1 MDATDKK
8 IIKMLRANGRESFA
22 NIGKAVNLSAP
33 AIAKRLKQL
42 EKQKIILGYS
52 LRLNHE
58 KLGLETKAYIILKI
72 HQTRTLKMAYN
83 RIKNFEEVQRC
94 DRITGEDRLC
104 ILAFF
109 KDNKALVDMLERISQ
124 YGVPSTSIILEE

>member
-1 MDATDKK
+1 MDSVDQK

-33 AIAKRLKQL
+33 AIAKRVKQL
-42 EKQKIILGYS
+42 EKNKVILGYS
-52 LRLNHE
+52 LELNHE
-58 KLGLETKAYIILKI
+58 KLGHNTKVYIILRI
-72 HQTRTLKMAYN
+72 HQSRTLKMAYN
-83 RIKNFEEVQRC
+83 RIKEFEEVQRC

-124 YGVPSTSIILEE
+124 YGVPDTRVILEV